1 MYYDNLATNDIPI
14 GIVQFSANEYF
25 KMEYISDS
33 VYSYL
38 GYTVEEISDMFE
50 NNFLHMVPPDEVQE
64 LLDCYKRQIQTN
76 DCYSIKTKLLKKAG
90 NYIKIQ
96 IVGSNYI
103 FDNNSLVHQAV
114 INHLPYS
121 EDIKD
126 GRWSLKEIM
135 DAIAEKQ
142 FEFYL
147 QPKVSLQNGDII
159 GAEALV
165 RWRHPIQGVIS
176 PNEFIPTLEKRGLIT
191 QLDYYIWREVCCFL
205 SKQIN
210 SNARIL
216 PISVNVSRVNLSN
229 NHIVNCFKELIE
241 EFQIPAKYLHIEI
254 TESAYMDN
262 TEEVIQ
268 TLEEI
273 KKLGIAIEMDD
284 FGTGYSSL
292 SAFNDLPIDVL
303 KLDMQFLVNI
313 NTSRNKKN
321 LVKFILRLA
330 NNYNIPL
337 VAEGIETKEQLQ
349 FLQGIGCQIG
359 QGYYFSPPMNVK
371 EYSMRLLQEPNYVE
385 KIDTH

>member
-114 INHLPYS
+114 INHLSYS

-126 GRWSLKEIM
+126 GRWSIKEIM

-147 QPKVSLQNGDII
+147 QPKVSLQSGDII

-165 RWRHPIQGVIS
+165 RWRHPIQGFIS
-176 PNEFIPTLEKRGLIT
+176 PNEFVPILEKRGLIT
-191 QLDYYIWREVCCFL
+191 HLDYYIWREVCCYL

-216 PISVNVSRVNLSN
+216 PISVNVSRVNLLN

-321 LVKFILRLA
+321 LIKFILRLA

-337 VAEGIETKEQLQ
+337 VVEGIETKEQLQ

-371 EYSMRLLQEPNYVE
+371 EYSMRLLQEPNYAE